1 MILVL
6 LYRHTVKPS
15 ERSVNRFTYLFHNSV
30 ELFWLVSINV
40 VRGIIYH
47 LCREQIVEIRM
58 IKIDVVLCYTK
69 PLDYKLHIIK

>member
-15 ERSVNRFTYLFHNSV
+15 EQSVNRFTYLFHNSV

-58 IKIDVVLCYTK
+58 IKIDIVLCYTK
-69 PLDYKLHIIK
+69 LLNYKININ

>member
-1 MILVL
+1 MVLVL

-15 ERSVNRFTYLFHNSV
+15 EWSVNRFTYLFHNSV

-69 PLDYKLHIIK
+69 LLNYKINRN